1 MQYKTELH
9 AHTREASRCADFTVY
24 EVADKYIAAGY
35 TSLVLTNHYF
45 YGRLWKETEAAG
57 KNWTEHFIETY
68 RKMRDYAAGKLNIL
82 LGAEL
87 RFPENMNDYLVFG
100 LDEKFLLEHPDI
112 NQMGHKAFS
121 EFARENG
128 LLFVQAHP
136 FREKMTV
143 VEPKYLDGIE
153 VFNAH
158 AGHDSR
164 NYLANE
170 EALRFG
176 LIRTSGGDFHHPEHH
191 PGDGGILTDF
201 PITTMEELVQTL
213 KNGNYTLMCR
223 GDAAARDRMADMPA
237 KQ

>member
-1 MQYKTELH
+1 MQYRTELH
-9 AHTREASRCADFTVY
+9 AHTREASRCADFSCY
-24 EVADKYIAAGY
+24 DVADKYIAAGFS
-35 TSLVLTNHYF
+35 TLVLTNHYF
-45 YGRLWKETEAAG
+45 YGRLWKEIEASG
-57 KNWTEHFIETY
+57 RNWTEHFVETY
-68 RKMRDYAAGKLNIL
+68 RKMRSYAAGKMHIL

-87 RFPENMNDYLVFG
+87 RFPENLNDYLVFG
-100 LDEKFLLEHPDI
+100 LTEDFLLEHPDI

-121 EFARENG
+121 QFARENG

-143 VEPKYLDGIE
+143 VDPQYLDGLE

-158 AGHDSR
+158 SHHDSR

-176 LIRTSGGDFHHPEHH
+176 LIRTSGGDFHHPDQI

-201 PITTMEELVQTL
+201 PITSMEQLVETL
-213 KNGNYTLMCR
+213 KDGNYTLVCR
-223 GDAAARDRMADMPA
+223 GAAAARDRMSDMPA
-237 KQ
+237 KP